1 MEYREIMLQVLPV
14 ISTLQFIAHGAR
26 ELSTEQ
32 GRMDMDSVVLNAK
45 AKIKYKQLVAHLFTP
60 NTS

>member
-45 AKIKYKQLVAHLFTP
+45 AQKISSI
-60 NTS
+60 NS